1 MCSTVEDRLMFC
13 IDFEDEDLVSDTEGV
28 YRPWIL
34 NDGVTI
40 VDNAMGANCP
50 QGQRCGFFN
59 ESVLEVPFFSNNY
72 VHWHTMSITFN
83 YRMIQGTSLYQG
95 IISNDCFNQADY
107 ADGSSLYCSASVTDF
122 MAGLKTDNSPLED
135 ANASVVSRKHRILCV
150 SFIYIYIY
158 VCVCVYIYIYIYI
171 YVQT

>member
-1 MCSTVEDRLMFC
+1 MCSIVEDPLMFC
-13 IDFEDEDLVSDTEGV
+13 IDFEDAGLVSTTAGV

-72 VHWHTMSITFN
+72 VHWPSMRITFN
-83 YRMIQGTSLYQG
+83 YRMTQATALDQG
-95 IISNDCFNQADY
+95 IISNDCFNQVAN
-107 ADGSSLYCSASVTDF
+107 ADGNSLYCSASSIDF
-122 MAGLKTDNSPLED
+122 MAGLKTVNSPLED
-135 ANASVVSRKHRILCV
+135 AAVSEVSNKH
-150 SFIYIYIY
+150 Y
-158 VCVCVYIYIYIYI
+158 VL
-171 YVQT
+171 